1 MINKS
6 NDELL
11 RMIAARD
18 SMIRELLSE
27 RETFARMVG
36 RMRELQWQHQFRQGP
51 WSKEAYATN
60 PIEGIEAEV
69 EKTSAIGDVDSY
81 LRKMGYG
88 NRFIHEDQVWK

>member
-11 RMIAARD
+11 QMIAARD
-18 SMIRELLSE
+18 SMIQDLLNE
-27 RETFARMVG
+27 RATFARMVG
-36 RMRELQWQHQFRQGP
+36 RMRELQWMHQFGQGP
-51 WSKEAYATN
+51 WSKDAMTN

-69 EKTSAIGDVDSY
+69 ERASAIGNVDSY
-81 LRKMGYG
+81 LRKIGYG